1 MNDSINS
8 RDGQPAIETPGLLTS
23 ERGEN
28 ARSREG
34 EEEEEKEKG
43 CSIITSPPD

>member
-8 RDGQPAIETPGLLTS
+8 RDGQPAIDSPGRLLS

-34 EEEEEKEKG
+34 EEEEERRKAAL
-43 CSIITSPPD
+43 S